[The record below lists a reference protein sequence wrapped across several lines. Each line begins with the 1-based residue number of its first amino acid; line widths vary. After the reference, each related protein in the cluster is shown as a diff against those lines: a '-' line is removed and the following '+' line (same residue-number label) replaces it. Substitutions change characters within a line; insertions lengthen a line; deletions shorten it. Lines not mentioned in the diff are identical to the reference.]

1 MKSNVMN
8 SILITGGCGF
18 VGSSLAISL
27 KRKYPG
33 YTVISM
39 DNLKRK
45 GSELNINRLRENN
58 VQFIHGDIRNKE
70 DFDGL
75 PEVTSILDASAEPSV
90 LAGINSAPDYLLN
103 TNLLGTINCLNFAV
117 KRRANLIFLSTSRVY
132 PIRYLEQIKF
142 EESPTRYTISAN
154 QSNEGITKQGVS
166 EKFPIEG
173 PRSLYGASKLASE
186 LLIEEYNY
194 LYNLRTVVNRC
205 GVITGPWQMGK
216 VDQGVVVLWMARHFW
231 KQPLSYI
238 GYGGE
243 GKQLRDILHVDDLFR
258 LVDLQLHNFDEMNGQ
273 TFNIG
278 GGPENSVSLKELT
291 AICKTL
297 TGNEIPI
304 AKIADNR
311 QADVRIYVTDNSRI
325 TKLTGWQ
332 PQVGSKKI
340 LEDIYLWVR
349 ENERGLA
356 SVLR

>member
-1 MKSNVMN
+1 MN

-27 KRKYPG
+27 KRKYPD
-33 YTVISM
+33 YSIICM

-45 GSELNINRLRENN
+45 GSELNINRLREND
-58 VQFIHGDIRNKE
+58 VQFIHGDIRSKE
-70 DFDGL
+70 DFDNL
-75 PEVTSILDASAEPSV
+75 PDVTNIIDASAEPSV

-103 TNLLGTINCLNFAV
+103 TNLVGTINCLNFAV
-117 KRRANLIFLSTSRVY
+117 KRKANLIFLSTSRVY
-132 PIRYLEQIKF
+132 PIKQLEQVKF
-142 EESPTRYTISAN
+142 EESPTRFTISAS
-154 QSNEGITKQGVS
+154 QSIEGITEHGVS
-166 EKFPIEG
+166 EKFPIAG

-194 LYNLRTVVNRC
+194 LYNLKTIVNRC
-205 GVITGPWQMGK
+205 GVLTGPWQMGK

-243 GKQLRDILHVDDLFR
+243 GKQLRDILHVNDLFR
-258 LVDLQLHNFDEMNGQ
+258 LVDLQLHDFDKMSGQ
-273 TFNIG
+273 TFNVG
-278 GGPENSVSLKELT
+278 GGLDISVSLKELT
-291 AICKTL
+291 TICKNI

-304 AKIADNR
+304 AKIVENR

-325 TKLTGWQ
+325 TALTGWQ
-332 PQVGSKKI
+332 PQIGPEKI

-349 ENERGLA
+349 ENERELA

>member
-1 MKSNVMN
+1 MH

-27 KRKYPG
+27 KRKYPD
-33 YTVISM
+33 YIVISM

-58 VQFIHGDIRNKE
+58 VQFIHGDIRSKE

-103 TNLLGTINCLNFAV
+103 TNLVGTINCLNFAV
-117 KRRANLIFLSTSRVY
+117 KRKANLIFLSTSRVY
-132 PIRYLEQIKF
+132 PIRYLEQVEF
-142 EESPTRYTISAN
+142 EESPTRFEISAN
-154 QSNEGITKQGVS
+154 QSIKGITKRGIS
-166 EKFPIEG
+166 EKFPMEG

-194 LYNLRTVVNRC
+194 LYNLKTVVNRC

-243 GKQLRDILHVDDLFR
+243 GKQVRDILHVDDLFR
-258 LVDLQLHNFDEMNGQ
+258 LVDFQLHNVDEISGQ
-273 TFNIG
+273 TFNAG
-278 GGPENSVSLKELT
+278 GGPEISVSLSELT
-291 AICKTL
+291 GICKDI

-304 AKIADNR
+304 ARVAENR

-325 TKLTGWQ
+325 TKQTGWQ
-332 PQVGSKKI
+332 PQIGPEKI
-340 LEDIYLWVR
+340 LEDIYLWIQK
-349 ENERGLA
+349 NERALA
-356 SVLR
+356 SVLQ